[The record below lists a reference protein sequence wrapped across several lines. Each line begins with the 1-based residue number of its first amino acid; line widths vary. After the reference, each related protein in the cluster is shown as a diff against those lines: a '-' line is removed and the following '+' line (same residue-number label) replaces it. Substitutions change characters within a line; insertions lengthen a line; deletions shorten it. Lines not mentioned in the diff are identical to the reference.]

1 MKLLVTSFWFF
12 SCDLLYVKAEVDE
25 SGHFRGLG
33 PVNGDP
39 NDKYYYK
46 QKAYLEAISV
56 PEAWDIVD
64 SGPKRTPVTI
74 AVIDDGIEA
83 THPDLK
89 DIVIKGYN
97 VVDKNDDT
105 SPRGP
110 HGTMMTGIVAAIRN
124 NKIGMA
130 GILDEVRILPIFD
143 GEEVTFSA
151 MADALTYLIN
161 ERSGD
166 VKVILFTEG
175 SDSRRSQAVTDKIR
189 EATEAGMLVVVT
201 AGDENRD
208 LDVTPSFP
216 CSFGRSATDG
226 VLCVAATY
234 GTKMQLTDESNFG
247 SAVDIAAP

>member
-39 NDKYYYK
+39 NDKYYHM

-97 VVDKNDDT
+97 VVD
-105 SPRGP
+105 
-110 HGTMMTGIVAAIRN
+110 
-124 NKIGMA
+124 
-130 GILDEVRILPIFD
+130 
-143 GEEVTFSA
+143 
-151 MADALTYLIN
+151 
-161 ERSGD
+161 
-166 VKVILFTEG
+166 
-175 SDSRRSQAVTDKIR
+175 
-189 EATEAGMLVVVT
+189 
-201 AGDENRD
+201 
-208 LDVTPSFP
+208 
-216 CSFGRSATDG
+216 
-226 VLCVAATY
+226 
-234 GTKMQLTDESNFG
+234 
-247 SAVDIAAP
+247 